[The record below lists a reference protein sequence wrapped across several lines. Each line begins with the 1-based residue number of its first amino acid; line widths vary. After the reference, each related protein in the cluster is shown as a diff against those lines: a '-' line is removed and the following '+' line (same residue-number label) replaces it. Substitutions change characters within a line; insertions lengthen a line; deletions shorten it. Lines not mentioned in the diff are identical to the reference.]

1 MQSDPV
7 VTLDR
12 IKHVLQVKNNSA
24 LARVL
29 GIGKSQ
35 VARWKVTGWH
45 TSTES
50 LILKLLDI
58 SEKVHSPET
67 LSENIRNFQDSE
79 AEEGKQPH
87 LQADTK

>member
-7 VTLDR
+7 ATLNR
-12 IKHVLQVKNNSA
+12 IKKVLQARNYSD
-24 LARVL
+24 LAKVL

-35 VARWKVTGWH
+35 IARWKVTGWH
-45 TSTES
+45 KSTES

-79 AEEGKQPH
+79 ADEGKQPH